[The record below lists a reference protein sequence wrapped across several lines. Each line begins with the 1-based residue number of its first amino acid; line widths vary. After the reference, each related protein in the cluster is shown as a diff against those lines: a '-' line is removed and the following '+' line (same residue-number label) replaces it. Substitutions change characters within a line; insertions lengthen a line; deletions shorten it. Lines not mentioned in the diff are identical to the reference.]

1 MHTSE
6 SLFDIH
12 HRTQRSLDALF
23 AHLADLEPNS
33 LERSFDG
40 FGYPTL
46 RLQLHHMIGAE
57 HYWITLLE
65 GEFVVTGDDAYP
77 DLASLDVY
85 RTEVAG
91 RVRAW
96 LADATPEILN
106 EPKAMMTWGG
116 REKTLVPAAVVM
128 RTQTHHFAH
137 LGQILAML
145 RLLGHPARGLDYP
158 LN

>member
-6 SLFDIH
+6 SLVDVH

-23 AHLADLEPNS
+23 AHLADLEPGS
-33 LERSFDG
+33 LERPFDG

-65 GEFVVTGDDAYP
+65 GEFVVTDDEAYP
-77 DLASLDVY
+77 DLVALDAY
-85 RTEVAG
+85 RKEVAG

-96 LADATPEILN
+96 LATATPKILN
-106 EPKAMMTWGG
+106 EPRTMTTWGG

-128 RTQTHHFAH
+128 RTQTHHFTH
-137 LGQILAML
+137 LGQVLAML
-145 RLLGHPARGLDYP
+145 RQMGHPARELDYP
-158 LN
+158 LT